1 MHALI
6 PLLLIFIAFNSK
18 QLKEDMWY
26 RANVFALVG
35 ISYFFLFHYT
45 LYWYRI
51 FPSDSWLQYL
61 PGLLTISSTV
71 AIALSSWNRKS
82 HPVKTISLVFLCCF
96 AIVSTLSFDYSIKEK
111 LAEWGGYFDSGGL
124 RSGVISTAAAEPI
137 IASDAEKLS
146 MVGIRLDVLPGWQRH
161 RLESG
166 HLYFTENRND
176 KRLLEVRPNCLGD
189 MGIDTPTFMA
199 NTLSQFEADISG
211 TQQRVQCSMSAK
223 DKQCLI
229 TVNYRANNSIVAK
242 WRWLNIVKGEGRA
255 IIIDAL
261 FYEDSATLKDDVRN
275 VLSSTKLLP
284 QAPTQECHTPAAWL

>member
-26 RANVFALVG
+26 RANVFSLVG
-35 ISYFFLFHYT
+35 ISYFFIFQYT

-82 HPVKTISLVFLCCF
+82 HPVKTISLVFLCCL
-96 AIVSTLSFDYSIKEK
+96 AIVSTLSFDHSIKEK
-111 LAEWGGYFDSGGL
+111 LAEWGGYFNSEGL

-137 IASDAEKLS
+137 IASNAEKLS
-146 MVGIRLDVLPGWQRH
+146 MVGIRLDILPGWQRH

-166 HLYFTENRND
+166 HLYFTEHRND
-176 KRLLEVRPNCLGD
+176 KRILEVRPNCLGD
-189 MGIDTPTFMA
+189 MGIDTPTFVA
-199 NTLSQFEADISG
+199 NTLSQFEAGISG
-211 TQQRVQCSMSAK
+211 TQQGVQCSMSAK

-229 TVNYRANNSIVAK
+229 VVNYLANNAIVAK
-242 WRWLNIVKGEGRA
+242 WRWLNIIKGEGHA
-255 IIIDAL
+255 IIVDAL
-261 FYEDSATLKDDVRN
+261 FYEDSATLKEDVRN
-275 VLSSTKLLP
+275 VLLSTKLLP